1 MVQNSRPKMFFKKA
15 VLKNFARF
23 TGKHLCWSHFLIKL
37 QVFMHRYFA
46 VNIAT
51 FLRSAFLQNT
61 FFPYEY
67 YYQELILKY
76 HNDTHKE
83 KLRFDQFS
91 TRMGGWLLLTY
102 FICLQHNQLSS
113 IHFPLSRIKSTDIW
127 KM

>member
-91 TRMGGWLLLTY
+91 TRMGG
-102 FICLQHNQLSS
+102 
-113 IHFPLSRIKSTDIW
+113 
-127 KM
+127 